1 MVRRPP
7 RSTRTDTLFPYTTLF
22 RSALVRGMTH
32 QQTVTSGMS
41 ASVWGL
47 LLVLSVLWGGSF
59 FFVGMA
65 VRDLPPLTIVACRVG
80 LASLVLLP
88 VLYLDGLRR
97 PRGGT
102 VWPAFFG
109 MGQLNNE
116 TPEMGR
122 GSGRGRGGK

>member
-1 MVRRPP
+1 
-7 RSTRTDTLFPYTTLF
+7 
-22 RSALVRGMTH
+22 
-32 QQTVTSGMS
+32 MS

-80 LASLVLLP
+80 LAAIVLLP
-88 VLYLDGLRR
+88 VLYLAGLRL

-102 VWPAFFG
+102 VWLAFFG
-109 MGQLNNE
+109 MGLLNNAIPFSLIVWAQGKLQSGLAYILTAT
-116 TPEMGR
+116 TPISRIGR
-122 GSGRGRGGK
+122 AHV